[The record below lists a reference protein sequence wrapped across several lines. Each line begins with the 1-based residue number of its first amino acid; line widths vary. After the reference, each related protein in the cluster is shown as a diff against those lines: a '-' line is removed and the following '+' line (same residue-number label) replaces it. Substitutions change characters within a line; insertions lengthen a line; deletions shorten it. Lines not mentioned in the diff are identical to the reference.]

1 MVYQFTVKNI
11 DQANVSILGYA
22 SVFNII
28 DHYNDII
35 LAGAFKKSIKLHNKK
50 NNIKFL
56 WQHDYKNPIG
66 IINLL
71 SEDSYGLLIEGSIN
85 SSINKGKEAISL
97 IRQGAINGL
106 SVGFVSKD
114 SGYNKN
120 GYREIK
126 EAELWEVSIVT
137 FPANPNA
144 CINTIDQNSQL
155 KTLALSIK
163 DANYSIKKLIQIT

>member
-1 MVYQFTVKNI
+1 MDLVLDLCLK
-11 DQANVSILGYA
+11 
-22 SVFNII
+22 
-28 DHYNDII
+28 
-35 LAGAFKKSIKLHNKK
+35 
-50 NNIKFL
+50 
-56 WQHDYKNPIG
+56 
-66 IINLL
+66 
-71 SEDSYGLLIEGSIN
+71 
-85 SSINKGKEAISL
+85 
-97 IRQGAINGL
+97 
-106 SVGFVSKD
+106 
-114 SGYNKN
+114 GYNKN